1 LRGITTG
8 TVISLPFEDPKAV
21 QQMLDREKPD
31 GIVCA
36 NDITAARLMRTLV
49 AMDIRIPA
57 DIKMVGLDD
66 VSYASF
72 LPSPLTTLRQDCAS
86 IGALAMSVMLD
97 RIHQPNQPIRDIRVR
112 AELVIRSSCGAA
124 LEK

>member
-1 LRGITTG
+1 
-8 TVISLPFEDPKAV
+8 
-21 QQMLDREKPD
+21 
-31 GIVCA
+31 
-36 NDITAARLMRTLV
+36 
-49 AMDIRIPA
+49 MDIRIPA